1 MTLLFSQF
9 TFNWREAT
17 LPQPRLSGVSYA
29 TTLLQ
34 LLKVRPVLFY
44 LGKKIESYLLRVLV
58 MELQVLDALVGI

>member
-44 LGKKIESYLLRVLV
+44 LGKKIELFTAGACV
-58 MELQVLDALVGI
+58 ELQVLDALVGI